1 MTRNRARTLVL
12 SLTTLSSKNR
22 NYTSMKKHILKIAS
36 IVLFAALAYGM
47 NSCKGKK
54 EKNENTDDT
63 EMARG
68 TYNAEKNVV
77 TVVPL
82 ERKAFNKQLVC
93 NGKLEAQSKVTLQF
107 ATQGTV
113 AEICVRDGQ
122 KVQKGQILASLD
134 KEQPRRQLEQA
145 RLSYDK
151 AEMSLADKLLDYG
164 YSLSDT
170 ARIPADQKRVIYINC
185 GFIDAQMS
193 LANAE
198 RTYEQCDLR
207 APFSGKVASLK
218 GRVHE
223 QSGQLCTLIDDSR
236 YLVRFS
242 VLETEYKFIRVGQ
255 QVLVSPF
262 VDNDVELKGSIISI
276 NPTVDQNGQIAVT
289 AQVPGSDDLMDGMNV
304 RITVENSIPDQL
316 VVPKSAVVIR
326 DNMDVLFRY
335 KDGKSL
341 WTYVNV
347 LMSNTTEHVVE
358 ANKDRGADLELGD
371 LIITSGNL
379 NLGDEAP
386 VVLE

>member
-113 AEICVRDGQ
+113 AEIGVRDGQ

-151 AEMSLADKLLDYG
+151 AEMSLADKLLE
-164 YSLSDT
+164 
-170 ARIPADQKRVIYINC
+170 KRVIYINC